1 MKAARLVGP
10 RQFEFLDAEMP
21 SIEEGELLVKMHHL
35 SVCGSDLRTYDRT
48 LPEESYPLAVG
59 APCHEC
65 VGEVVESH
73 DPRFKPG
80 EAVISLLGGGLVEYA
95 AVPANEAVKLKDG
108 LDPKLAVLCQPA
120 GTVLYSV
127 QQIGAILGQR
137 VVVIG
142 QGPIG
147 LNFTDLLVRGG
158 ATQVIAADRLD
169 YRLEHSK
176 RLGATHTVNVSK
188 EDLVERVRE
197 ITDGEMA
204 DIAVEA
210 CGRPDAF
217 NNMFQSLRHHGTAIL
232 FGMQHDMDEGPL
244 LLDWE
249 RMYERQPRM
258 IATSSARAGERAK
271 TVAAVVDLV
280 SQGRLDLTYQATHR
294 VSFDEV
300 GKAFEMYSGKLD
312 NSLKIIMDL

>member
-1 MKAARLVGP
+1 MRAARLVGP
-10 RQFEFLDAEMP
+10 RQFELLDADMP
-21 SIEEGELLVKMHHL
+21 SIEEGEVLVKMQHL

-48 LPEESYPLAVG
+48 LPEESYPLATG

-65 VGEVVESH
+65 VGEVVQSH

-80 EAVISLLGGGLVEYA
+80 EPVIALAGGLLEYA
-95 AVPANEAVKLKDG
+95 AVPAREIVRLKPG
-108 LDPKLAVLCQPA
+108 VDPRLAVLCQPA
-120 GTVLYSV
+120 GTVLFSV

-137 VVVIG
+137 VLVIG

-158 ATQVIAADRLD
+158 ALQVIAADRLD

-176 RLGATHTVNVSK
+176 KLGATHTVNVTK
-188 EDLVERVRE
+188 DDLLERVKE
-197 ITDGEMA
+197 ITDGEMV
-204 DIAVEA
+204 DVAVEA

-217 NNMFQSLRHHGTAIL
+217 NQMFQALRHHGTAIL
-232 FGMQHDMDEGPL
+232 FGMQHDFDGPL
-244 LLDWE
+244 PLDWE

-280 SQGRLDLTYQATHR
+280 SQGRLDLSYQATHR
-294 VSFDEV
+294 VGFDEV

-312 NSLKIIMDL
+312 NSLKVIIDL

>member
-1 MKAARLVGP
+1 MRAARLVGP
-10 RQFEFLDAEMP
+10 RRFELLDAAMP
-21 SIEEGELLVKMHHL
+21 QLEEGEVLVRMKHL

-48 LPEESYPLAVG
+48 LPEESYPLPVG

-73 DPRFKPG
+73 DPRFRVG
-80 EAVISLLGGGLVEYA
+80 ELVIALTGGLVEYA
-95 AVPANEAVKLKDG
+95 AVPAREIVKLKDG
-108 LDPKLAVLCQPA
+108 VDPKLAVLCQPA
-120 GTVLYSV
+120 GTVLYSC
-127 QQIGAILGQR
+127 QQMGAILGQR

-158 ATQVIAADRLD
+158 ALQVITADRHD
-169 YRLEHSK
+169 YRLEHSR
-176 RLGATHTVNVSK
+176 RLGATHTVNVTR
-188 EDLVERVRE
+188 EDLVERVRAV
-197 ITDGEMA
+197 TDGAMA
-204 DIAVEA
+204 DVAVEA
-210 CGRPDAF
+210 CGRPEAF
-217 NNMFQSLRHHGTAIL
+217 NQMFQSLRMAGTAVL
-232 FGMQHDMDEGPL
+232 FGMQHEVGEPL

-258 IATSSARAGERAK
+258 ISTSSARAGERAK

-280 SQGRLDLTYQATHR
+280 SRGRMDLSYQATHR
-294 VSFDEV
+294 LPFDQV

-312 NSLKIIMDL
+312 DSLKIIIDL